1 MTMKKL
7 LTIILLAL
15 AAFPAVAGEPV
26 PEGSTKAERNLVRK
40 GNSMFNDSNY
50 HAALEQYEQALAL
63 NPMSVYALYNKAA
76 ALIQLA
82 SDDNKDTE
90 NDPRKAAAQIFN
102 EIAKNNIEDYP
113 RLAANSSYNLGNMA
127 FNDGD
132 YDAAIAAYKASL
144 RIRPDNL
151 KAKQNLLL
159 ALQKKE
165 EQEQN
170 QDQQDQQQDQ
180 QDQDQ
185 QQQQQEQQQQEQQ
198 EQQQEQQQQQ
208 QQMSQN
214 AEQMMQ
220 AVQNKENA
228 TRRRE
233 QQPAQPAHYTTDKP
247 W

>member
-1 MTMKKL
+1 MKKL

-185 QQQQQEQQQQEQQ
+185 QQQQQKQQQQEQQ